1 MLSVSVLLVSD
12 AVLLLQEHP
21 AWVLAFKQKL
31 WSIQCDC
38 LFVVFSLMH
47 DSVKDSYVQ
56 LLLAQRTASESIV
69 EKNKEA
75 IKAQIMRLLKSQ

>member
-1 MLSVSVLLVSD
+1 MSSVSVLLVSD

-31 WSIQCDC
+31 RSIQCDC
-38 LFVVFSLMH
+38 LFVVFSLMR
-47 DSVKDSYVQ
+47 DNVKGSCVQ
-56 LLLAQRTASESIV
+56 LLLAQRRHSKSIV

-75 IKAQIMRLLKSQ
+75 IKGQTMGLLKSQ

>member
-31 WSIQCDC
+31 GSIQCDC
-38 LFVVFSLMH
+38 LFVVFSLMR
-47 DSVKDSYVQ
+47 DSVKDSCVQ
-56 LLLAQRTASESIV
+56 LLLAQWMASKSIV
-69 EKNKEA
+69 ERDKEA
-75 IKAQIMRLLKSQ
+75 VKGQTMELFKTQ